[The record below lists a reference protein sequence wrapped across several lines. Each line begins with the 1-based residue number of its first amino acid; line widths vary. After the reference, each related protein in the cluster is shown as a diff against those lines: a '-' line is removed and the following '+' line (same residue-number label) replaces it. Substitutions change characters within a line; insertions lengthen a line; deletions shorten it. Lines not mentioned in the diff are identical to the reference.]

1 MMHTK
6 EKETRLSQ
14 GRRPFARNSQATAIT
29 GLLPYVI
36 VTKNF
41 KIVAPSHTVE
51 SDDQTNM
58 ALW

>member
-6 EKETRLSQ
+6 GKETRLSQ
-14 GRRPFARNSQATAIT
+14 GRRPFVRNSQATAIT

-41 KIVAPSHTVE
+41 KIVRLSHTVE
-51 SDDQTNM
+51 SDDQSDM
-58 ALW
+58 AL